1 VKQVKDFR
9 GHLAVTVTGGLEE
22 VVTPW
27 AGAST
32 LVEAY
37 RGYGVGKAA
46 DKALPRK
53 KTAKG
58 LSQGEMTESFILLSA
73 LGGECVEDMEK
84 LRQDKGL
91 EAMLGYQ
98 IPAAETFRQW
108 LDRFHDEE
116 LMSGQPQQ
124 GAFIAAES
132 ASLAGLREPN
142 RQVIWSYIEK
152 MKPGQEVTLD
162 VDAHVVETTK
172 ANAFYCY
179 DGRKAFQPIEV
190 GWAETGLVL
199 AEEFRQGNVLA
210 GTDMKRIVDEAFAML
225 PAGEWKVK
233 VRSDSAAYQQDV
245 LDHWQGR
252 RWQFAVSADMSVQLR
267 QAIEALPRDAWQ
279 MWYVE
284 KEGMIREWAEVPFT
298 PSRKNEKKDSQPY
311 RYLAVRI
318 RHQQGEL
325 FEDGANVR
333 HFCVVTNLWEMEGQ
347 ELLEWQRGKAG
358 TIEQVHHILVSE
370 LAAGVYPSSKH
381 GANAAWLRLQV
392 LAYNLIQLLKAVA
405 LPPQYA
411 KAQPKRLR
419 FAIFTQFG
427 RVIQHAGKIMLRL
440 ADSVW
445 QTVISNVLRQITI
458 PAPS

>member
-1 VKQVKDFR
+1 MKGFR
-9 GHLAVTVTGGLEE
+9 GHLGVTVTGGLEE

-32 LVEAY
+32 LIEAY
-37 RGYGVGKAA
+37 RSNGVGEAA
-46 DKALPRK
+46 DRALPRK

-58 LSQGEMTESFILLSA
+58 LSQSQMTESFILLSA
-73 LGGECVEDMEK
+73 LGGECVEDIEK
-84 LRQDKGL
+84 LRQDEGL
-91 EAMLGYQ
+91 GAMLGYQ
-98 IPAAETFRQW
+98 VPAAETARQW

-116 LMSGQPQQ
+116 LMSVHPQ
-124 GAFIAAES
+124 GAFIPIES
-132 ASLAGLREPN
+132 APLAGLREPN

-152 MKPGQEVTLD
+152 MKPGLEVTLD
-162 VDAHVVETTK
+162 VDAHLVETTK

-179 DGRKAFQPIEV
+179 DGYKAFQPIEV
-190 GWAETGLVL
+190 EWAETGLVL

-210 GTDMKRIVDEAFAML
+210 GMDIERVVDEAYATL
-225 PAGEWKVK
+225 PSSEWQVK

-267 QAIEALPRDAWQ
+267 QAIEALPLDAWQ
-279 MWYVE
+279 MWYTE
-284 KEGMIREWAEVPFT
+284 AEGMIREWAEVPFT
-298 PSRKNEKKDSQPY
+298 PSRRNEKKNVSPY

-325 FEDGANVR
+325 FEDGGTMR
-333 HFCVVTNLWEMEGQ
+333 HFCVVTNIWDMAGQ

-358 TIEQVHHILVSE
+358 TIEQVHHVLLSE
-370 LAAGVYPSSKH
+370 LAAGVYPSYKH

-392 LAYNLIQLLKAVA
+392 LTYNLLQLLKAVA

-411 KAQPKRLR
+411 KARPKRLR

-427 RVIQHAGKIMLRL
+427 RVIRHAGQTMLRL

-445 QTVISNVLRQITI
+445 QPLIYNALRKITI
-458 PAPS
+458 PTCA